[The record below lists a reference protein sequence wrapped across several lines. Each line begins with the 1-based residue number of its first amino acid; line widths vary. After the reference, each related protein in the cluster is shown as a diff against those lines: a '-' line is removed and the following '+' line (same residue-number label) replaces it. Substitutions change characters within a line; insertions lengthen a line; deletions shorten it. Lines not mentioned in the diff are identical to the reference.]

1 MADTA
6 AHRVDR
12 VLPQAPVRQWVL
24 SLPHSRS
31 SRLAFD
37 VELCGAVTFVQ
48 RFGDALNLN
57 VHFHSLIL
65 DGVYLRPLDGS
76 AQFRALPPPTD
87 AEVERVAASIRHRAA
102 TGPRAGRRVAR
113 VGDRVTA
120 DDLEQPR
127 SKRSRFRAR

>member
-37 VELCGAVTFVQ
+37 AELCGA
-48 RFGDALNLN
+48 ALN
-57 VHFHSLIL
+57 VFIRSVFISLRRRH
-65 DGVYLRPLDGS
+65 LR
-76 AQFRALPPPTD
+76 
-87 AEVERVAASIRHRAA
+87 A
-102 TGPRAGRRVAR
+102 T
-113 VGDRVTA
+113 
-120 DDLEQPR
+120 LW
-127 SKRSRFRAR
+127 